1 MRQSGSASSA
11 IGEDELRPAQGAISP
26 NGMSTSNQ
34 IPESLTSTPLSIA
47 VISPDTSHRNQAI
60 AALARFTNGRIR
72 EFITYPPGASAIAQ
86 ALKQDFDVVIIDLD
100 NDPEY
105 ALELVDNVC
114 ADGSTNV
121 IVYSATSDPSLLLRC
136 MRAGAREY
144 LPMPLDMDAMTQ
156 ALLRVSARRMEAPT
170 QKSVK
175 RDMMQDSKGKLLLFM
190 SAKGG
195 AGVTTLAC
203 NLAVSLAQ
211 DFNRRTLLIDLT
223 LPLGDVALNLGVT
236 SEYSAVNAL
245 QNFHRLDAG
254 LLNSLVVRHESGLH
268 VLPAPSEMTNSRFEN
283 DAVFKLLRIARQE
296 FEYVIVDAGSRF
308 DAHDAFMID
317 DSAKVFMVTQ
327 IGIPELRN
335 SNRLIKQLVIEGG
348 PGVEIIVNRYD
359 SASSDIEEAQIKK
372 ALTLPIKWKIP
383 NDYAAIRR
391 MQNLGTPINHED
403 TPIGSTIRQMAESIC
418 GMAPVAK
425 KKKKLLGL
433 F

>member
-11 IGEDELRPAQGAISP
+11 IDEDELRPVQGAISP

-47 VISPDTSHRNQAI
+47 VISPDASHRNQAI

-72 EFITYPPGASAIAQ
+72 EFITYPPGAGAIAQ

-105 ALELVDNVC
+105 ALELVENVC

-121 IVYSATSDPSLLLRC
+121 IVYSAKSDPTLLLRC

-144 LPMPLDMDAMTQ
+144 LPMPIDIDAMSQ
-156 ALLRVSARRMEAPT
+156 ALMRVSARRMEAPT

-175 RDMMQDSKGKLLLFM
+175 RDLMQDSKGKLLLFM

-211 DFNRRTLLIDLT
+211 DFSRRTLLIDLT
-223 LPLGDVALNLGVT
+223 LPLGDAALNLGVT

-245 QNFHRLDAG
+245 QNFHRLDAA

-391 MQNLGTPINHED
+391 MQNLGTPLNHED
-403 TPIGSTIRQMAESIC
+403 SPIGSTIRQMAESIC